1 MTFSAI
7 SQENHLLTDLHGQC
21 ELNYLRLEQIFPDMR
36 VTLSKLISAG
46 ASDKLRLTIEV
57 VERAPYTTQL
67 AISGQVA
74 GLPWAGEL
82 EMEVQ
87 MYHDARMAEVCRY
100 SSQKLMFIRNRYPNA
115 QMFQRHEKWH
125 ANQFL
130 GVWLDYFIQS
140 GRSCPANKE
149 LGADG

>member
-1 MTFSAI
+1 MTSSVAN
-7 SQENHLLTDLHGQC
+7 QENHLLTDLHGQC

-36 VTLSKLISAG
+36 VTLSTEFCAG
-46 ASDKLRLTIEV
+46 VRDGLRMQINV
-57 VERAPYTTQL
+57 VERAPYTTL
-67 AISGQVA
+67 LSVSGKVA

-82 EMEVQ
+82 QMDVH
-87 MYHDARMAEVCRY
+87 MYHDAKMAEVCRY
-100 SSQKLMFIRNRYPNA
+100 SSQKLLFIRNRYPNA

-140 GRSCPANKE
+140 GRSSRIDRE
-149 LGADG
+149 SQQG

>member
-1 MTFSAI
+1 MTSSVA

-36 VTLSKLISAG
+36 VTLSKLVCAG
-46 ASDKLRLTIEV
+46 NNDKLKLQIEV
-57 VERAPYTTQL
+57 AERAPYTTQL
-67 AISGQVA
+67 LVSGQVA
-74 GLPWAGEL
+74 GLPWAENL
-82 EMEVQ
+82 QMDVH
-87 MYHDARMAEVCRY
+87 MYHDAKMAEVCRY

-140 GRSCPANKE
+140 GRSYSPEQVAEQK
-149 LGADG
+149 

>member
-1 MTFSAI
+1 MTSSVA

-36 VTLSKLISAG
+36 VTLNKLICAG
-46 ASDKLRLTIEV
+46 NNENMRLQIEV

-67 AISGQVA
+67 SISGKLA
-74 GLPWAGEL
+74 NLPWAGE
-82 EMEVQ
+82 MQMDVQ
-87 MYHDARMAEVCRY
+87 MYHDAKMAEVCRY
-100 SSQKLMFIRNRYPNA
+100 SSQKLLFIRNRYPNA

-125 ANQFL
+125 ANQFF

-140 GRSCPANKE
+140 GRSYSLDKQTE
-149 LGADG
+149 QI

>member
-1 MTFSAI
+1 MTSSVA

-36 VTLSKLISAG
+36 VTLNKLLCSG
-46 ASDKLRLTIEV
+46 NNEKMRLQIEV
-57 VERAPYTTQL
+57 AERAPYTTQL
-67 AISGQVA
+67 SISGQVV
-74 GLPWAGEL
+74 GLPWAGE
-82 EMEVQ
+82 MQMDVQ
-87 MYHDARMAEVCRY
+87 MYHDAKMAEVCRY
-100 SSQKLMFIRNRYPNA
+100 SSQKLLFIRNRYPNA

-140 GRSCPANKE
+140 GQSYSLDKE
-149 LGADG
+149 SEQE